1 MDVITIDMIT
11 SAIYSLA
18 GLSALVV
25 VITQV
30 FKNWW
35 NKKDE
40 RWLSHLL
47 SFVASLLCNGA
58 VLGIGLIWKIGIYA
72 GFDVNSW
79 MSWLM
84 WAGTTI
90 LLTGL
95 GNGLWSYSFM
105 KKFLEWL
112 KLMPKPEPQQTHIDE
127 LNPNC

>member
-1 MDVITIDMIT
+1 MELITIDMIT
-11 SAIYSLA
+11 GAIYSLA

-40 RWLSHLL
+40 RWVSHLL
-47 SFVASLLCNGA
+47 SLIASLLCNGV
-58 VLGIGLIWKIGIYA
+58 VLAIGLIWQVGIYSN
-72 GFDVNSW
+72 FDTSSI

-84 WAGTTI
+84 WVGTT
-90 LLTGL
+90 LLMTGCS
-95 GNGLWSYSFM
+95 NSLWSFEFM
-105 KKFLEWL
+105 KKFLDWL
-112 KLMPKPEPQQTHIDE
+112 KLMPKPEVQIHIDE

>member
-1 MDVITIDMIT
+1 MELITIDMIT

-35 NKKDE
+35 NKKDV
-40 RWLSHLL
+40 RWINHLL
-47 SFVASLLCNGA
+47 SFVVSLLCNAAILA
-58 VLGIGLIWKIGIYA
+58 VGLIWHVGIYA
-72 GFDVNSW
+72 SFVVSSG
-79 MSWLM
+79 MSWLL
-84 WAGTTI
+84 WVGTTL

-105 KKFLEWL
+105 KKFLDWL
-112 KLMPKPEPQQTHIDE
+112 KLMPKPEPQIHIDE